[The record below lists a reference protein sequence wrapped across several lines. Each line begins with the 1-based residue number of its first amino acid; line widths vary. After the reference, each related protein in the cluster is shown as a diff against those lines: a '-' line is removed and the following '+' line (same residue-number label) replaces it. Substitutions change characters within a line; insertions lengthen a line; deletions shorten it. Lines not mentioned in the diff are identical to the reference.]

1 MTTDDSDDG
10 IGRRTYIKGVSAT
23 GAIAGVGGLSAM
35 STPAQAQAEPGEGET
50 TVAEFCGLFSPGAQA
65 QQCLA
70 CVEAECEDDEEITAL
85 DPLFTG
91 LTGMCFTPDEIPDDA
106 DYVTLKAGQNCYLA
120 PVDDNTTFCLP
131 PGAPDISNAT
141 FYRCGGDGEPMLMD
155 FTVTCEELTVTTENI
170 DDGETLTATVTFID
184 QSSTEL
190 EETFE
195 AEVDDDETTFDL
207 PGDLNPTSFVV
218 SFDGTVLDEQ
228 DVVAEDA
235 PCFDEPPEPP
245 EPDDPRIESLDVT
258 CEEIT
263 IETDDIDEGET
274 LMVTVGFVGDITTTY
289 NVPVDDGVGT
299 IALPGDLDPSSIEID
314 FEGETLFEGNI
325 QASDAPCAE
334 VPPEP
339 PEMPEPP
346 EPDDKK
352 ELKKRMKEHK
362 AKYEKYKKKY
372 EKHE

>member
-10 IGRRTYIKGVSAT
+10 IDRRTYIKGVSAT
-23 GAIAGVGGLSAM
+23 SAIAGVGGLSAL
-35 STPAQAQAEPGEGET
+35 STPAQAQAESDEGET
-50 TVAEFCGLFSPGAQA
+50 TVAEFCGTFSPGAQV
-65 QQCLA
+65 QQCIA
-70 CVEAECEDDEEITAL
+70 CVENECDDGEVNPLT
-85 DPLFTG
+85 PLFTG
-91 LTGMCFTPDEIPDDA
+91 LSGTCFTPDGIPDDA
-106 DYVTLKAGQNCYLA
+106 DYVTLKAGVNCYLA

-131 PGAPDISNAT
+131 PGAPEISNAT
-141 FYRCGGDGEPMLMD
+141 FYRCGGEETPALIGFE
-155 FTVTCEELTVTTENI
+155 VTCEELIVETENI

-184 QSSTEL
+184 QDGVES

-195 AEVDDDETTFDL
+195 AEVDDDGTSFEL
-207 PGDLNPTSFVV
+207 PGDLNPTRYEV
-218 SFDGTVLDEQ
+218 SFDGIILDEQ
-228 DVVAEDA
+228 DIVAEDA

-245 EPDDPRIESLDVT
+245 EPDDPRIDSLEVT

-274 LMVTVGFVGDITTTY
+274 LMVTVGFVGDVSMMY
-289 NVPVDDGVGT
+289 NVLVDDVGT
-299 IALPGDLDPSSIEID
+299 IALPGDLDPSSIELD

-325 QASDAPCAE
+325 QASDSPCAE

-339 PEMPEPP
+339 PKPPEPP